1 MSEKIFTRPEILS
14 PAGNYEKM
22 FSALRFGAD
31 AVYLAGQEFGMR
43 SAADNFTLEELFAAS
58 ALVHAQGKK
67 LYLTV
72 NTLPHAAEY
81 PRLGEF
87 LRAIAGIRVD
97 GFIVADLGVLSLL
110 REVRPDAAIHI
121 STQASICSP
130 RAALAYAALGASRLV
145 LARELS
151 LDEIREIRAALPD
164 SVELEAFVHGSM
176 CVSYSGRC
184 ILSNALAG
192 RDANRGACAQP
203 CRWNYTLIEEKR
215 PDERIPVE
223 ETPLGTFVMSS
234 KDMCMLGHVG
244 DLVDAGVAS
253 FKIEGRVKSAYY
265 TAVVTNAYRMAAD
278 ACAAFVAQGGKAR
291 DFVPDPAL
299 MDELNSVS
307 HREYSTGFYYD
318 APMENPQLVT
328 RPGYVRE
335 KAYLAIA
342 CGPSPIPAG
351 LTEVN
356 ENGRLCRFLQRNKL
370 TVGQGAELLTPG
382 RSGRAFR
389 VTELYDAEG
398 TPIESCPHPS
408 MPYYTRV
415 PFEVREGDILRA
427 GD

>member
-1 MSEKIFTRPEILS
+1 MSTKTFLRPEILS

-22 FSALRFGAD
+22 LSAVRFGAD
-31 AVYLAGQEFGMR
+31 AVYLAGPAFGMR
-43 SAADNFTLEELFAAS
+43 SAADNFTVEELAS
-58 ALVHAQGKK
+58 ASAFLHGHGRKM
-67 LYLTV
+67 YLTV
-72 NTLPHAAEY
+72 NTLAHGDEY
-81 PRLGEF
+81 PALGEF
-87 LRAIAGIRVD
+87 LRAIADVPVD
-97 GFIVADLGVLSLL
+97 GFIVADLGVLSFL
-110 REVRPDAAIHI
+110 RELRPEASVHI

-145 LARELS
+145 LARELT
-151 LDEIREIRAALPD
+151 LDEIREIRAALPAEI
-164 SVELEAFVHGSM
+164 ELEAFVHGSM

-278 ACAAFVAQGGKAR
+278 ACADFIANGGDPR
-291 DFVPDPAL
+291 EFVPDPAL
-299 MDELNSVS
+299 TAELHSVS
-307 HREYSTGFYYD
+307 HREYCTGFYYD
-318 APMENPQLVT
+318 RPIENPQLVT

-342 CGPSPIPAG
+342 APGELPAG
-351 LTEVN
+351 LPEVT
-356 ENGRLCRFLQRNKL
+356 ENGRLCRFLQRNKVS
-370 TVGQGAELLTPG
+370 VGESAELLTPG
-382 RSGRAFR
+382 KCGRAFR
-389 VTELYDAEG
+389 VTELYDAG
-398 TPIESCPHPS
+398 GLPIESTPHPS
-408 MPYYTRV
+408 MPYFTRV
-415 PFEVREGDILRA
+415 PFAVREGDIVRA